1 MSGVFSLDG
10 HFSDPWRIR
19 LSQEVKQMERKRFAR
34 LSQRLGA
41 LLLAGVTL
49 WTVYATAGSVDA
61 AGAWMAVKREL
72 PLALLQWQLGDMGQR
87 DGLSAPSV
95 LMLSQAPILLSA
107 RGEISDLR
115 RQAAEEPEDERPAP
129 VTQPVREES
138 QPAPVTAGAD
148 NGVTAKTLIPTDPSG
163 YTVCGKVYIRNTTQY
178 TLSNEELLKPFAAEL
193 TGEAPQILI
202 LHSHGS
208 EGYTPA
214 VDDGIVWSGD
224 HRTTDSRYN
233 VVRMGDA
240 MAEVFAQAGIS
251 VLHDRTLYDYPEY
264 AGAYDRS
271 LAGIDRY
278 LKEYPS
284 IRFVLDVHR
293 DAIETEGGS
302 RMAPVCTVDGRQAAQ
317 VMIICGCDNGTTVRL
332 PGWRQNLRFAAAWER
347 SMEEMYPG
355 FTRPVLFSY
364 RFYNQDLTTG
374 SLLIEIGGHG
384 NNLNEALYAGQLAA
398 KGLAAA
404 LLGGA

>member
-1 MSGVFSLDG
+1 
-10 HFSDPWRIR
+10 
-19 LSQEVKQMERKRFAR
+19 MERKRFAR

-129 VTQPVREES
+129 VTQPVREEP

-293 DAIETEGGS
+293 DAIEASDGSQVKVVSEIEGQG
-302 RMAPVCTVDGRQAAQ
+302 TAAQ
-317 VMIICGCDNGTTVRL
+317 LSLIMGSDGGGLSHPDWISSTISSLRRLFAVSSLMLSRLWVWLALVHSSTVSRTSVIV
-332 PGWRQNLRFAAAWER
+332 W
-347 SMEEMYPG
+347 
-355 FTRPVLFSY
+355 
-364 RFYNQDLTTG
+364 LT
-374 SLLIEIGGHG
+374 
-384 NNLNEALYAGQLAA
+384 
-398 KGLAAA
+398 
-404 LLGGA
+404 

>member
-1 MSGVFSLDG
+1 
-10 HFSDPWRIR
+10 
-19 LSQEVKQMERKRFAR
+19 MERKRFAR

-129 VTQPVREES
+129 VTQPVREEP

-193 TGEAPQILI
+193 TG
-202 LHSHGS
+202 
-208 EGYTPA
+208 
-214 VDDGIVWSGD
+214 
-224 HRTTDSRYN
+224 
-233 VVRMGDA
+233 
-240 MAEVFAQAGIS
+240 
-251 VLHDRTLYDYPEY
+251 
-264 AGAYDRS
+264 
-271 LAGIDRY
+271 
-278 LKEYPS
+278 
-284 IRFVLDVHR
+284 
-293 DAIETEGGS
+293 
-302 RMAPVCTVDGRQAAQ
+302 
-317 VMIICGCDNGTTVRL
+317 
-332 PGWRQNLRFAAAWER
+332 
-347 SMEEMYPG
+347 
-355 FTRPVLFSY
+355 
-364 RFYNQDLTTG
+364 
-374 SLLIEIGGHG
+374 
-384 NNLNEALYAGQLAA
+384 
-398 KGLAAA
+398 
-404 LLGGA
+404 

>member
-1 MSGVFSLDG
+1 
-10 HFSDPWRIR
+10 
-19 LSQEVKQMERKRFAR
+19 MERKRFAR

-178 TLSNEELLKPFAAEL
+178 TLSNEELL
-193 TGEAPQILI
+193 
-202 LHSHGS
+202 
-208 EGYTPA
+208 
-214 VDDGIVWSGD
+214 
-224 HRTTDSRYN
+224 
-233 VVRMGDA
+233 
-240 MAEVFAQAGIS
+240 
-251 VLHDRTLYDYPEY
+251 
-264 AGAYDRS
+264 
-271 LAGIDRY
+271 
-278 LKEYPS
+278 
-284 IRFVLDVHR
+284 
-293 DAIETEGGS
+293 
-302 RMAPVCTVDGRQAAQ
+302 
-317 VMIICGCDNGTTVRL
+317 
-332 PGWRQNLRFAAAWER
+332 
-347 SMEEMYPG
+347 
-355 FTRPVLFSY
+355 
-364 RFYNQDLTTG
+364 
-374 SLLIEIGGHG
+374 
-384 NNLNEALYAGQLAA
+384 
-398 KGLAAA
+398 
-404 LLGGA
+404 

>member
-251 VLHDRTLYDYPEY
+251 VTGPCMTI
-264 AGAYDRS
+264 RS
-271 LAGIDRY
+271 TPGLMTGLWRGSTGI
-278 LKEYPS
+278 
-284 IRFVLDVHR
+284 
-293 DAIETEGGS
+293 
-302 RMAPVCTVDGRQAAQ
+302 
-317 VMIICGCDNGTTVRL
+317 
-332 PGWRQNLRFAAAWER
+332 
-347 SMEEMYPG
+347 
-355 FTRPVLFSY
+355 
-364 RFYNQDLTTG
+364 
-374 SLLIEIGGHG
+374 
-384 NNLNEALYAGQLAA
+384 
-398 KGLAAA
+398 
-404 LLGGA
+404 

>member
-1 MSGVFSLDG
+1 MQGSLSG
-10 HFSDPWRIR
+10 W
-19 LSQEVKQMERKRFAR
+19 A
-34 LSQRLGA
+34 A

-61 AGAWMAVKREL
+61 AGAWMGREEGIAT
-72 PLALLQWQLGDMGQR
+72 ALLQWQLGDMGQR

-240 MAEVFAQAGIS
+240 MAEVFAQAGSPCSMTGPCMTI
-251 VLHDRTLYDYPEY
+251 
-264 AGAYDRS
+264 RS
-271 LAGIDRY
+271 TPGLMTGLWRGSTGI
-278 LKEYPS
+278 
-284 IRFVLDVHR
+284 
-293 DAIETEGGS
+293 
-302 RMAPVCTVDGRQAAQ
+302 
-317 VMIICGCDNGTTVRL
+317 
-332 PGWRQNLRFAAAWER
+332 
-347 SMEEMYPG
+347 
-355 FTRPVLFSY
+355 
-364 RFYNQDLTTG
+364 
-374 SLLIEIGGHG
+374 
-384 NNLNEALYAGQLAA
+384 
-398 KGLAAA
+398 
-404 LLGGA
+404 

>member
-163 YTVCGKVYIRNTTQY
+163 YHRLREGLHPKHHPIYPLQRG
-178 TLSNEELLKPFAAEL
+178 AAEAL
-193 TGEAPQILI
+193 RGGADRRSAADP
-202 LHSHGS
+202 
-208 EGYTPA
+208 
-214 VDDGIVWSGD
+214 
-224 HRTTDSRYN
+224 DS
-233 VVRMGDA
+233 
-240 MAEVFAQAGIS
+240 AQ
-251 VLHDRTLYDYPEY
+251 P
-264 AGAYDRS
+264 
-271 LAGIDRY
+271 
-278 LKEYPS
+278 
-284 IRFVLDVHR
+284 
-293 DAIETEGGS
+293 
-302 RMAPVCTVDGRQAAQ
+302 RQR
-317 VMIICGCDNGTTVRL
+317 GL
-332 PGWRQNLRFAAAWER
+332 
-347 SMEEMYPG
+347 YPG
-355 FTRPVLFSY
+355 
-364 RFYNQDLTTG
+364 
-374 SLLIEIGGHG
+374 GG
-384 NNLNEALYAGQLAA
+384 
-398 KGLAAA
+398 
-404 LLGGA
+404 